1 MKKIVKIE
9 KFEDIK
15 KAKLLSAIL
24 LGLSEIDNLEFD
36 LSESILSIKLN
47 SILSNN
53 ILTYYIKSTN
63 IEVIDIK
70 DEN

>member
-36 LSESILSIKLN
+36 LNESILSIKLN

>member
-9 KFEDIK
+9 KFEDRK

-24 LGLSEIDNLEFD
+24 LGLPEIDNLEFD
-36 LSESILSIKLN
+36 LNESILSIKLN

>member
-9 KFEDIK
+9 KFDDVK

-24 LGLSEIDNLEFD
+24 LGLPEIDDLEFD
-36 LSESILSIKLN
+36 LNEATLSISLN

-53 ILTYYIKSTN
+53 ILTYYIK
-63 IEVIDIK
+63 
-70 DEN
+70 

>member
-24 LGLSEIDNLEFD
+24 LGLPEIDNLEFD
-36 LSESILSIKLN
+36 LNESILSIKLN

-53 ILTYYIKSTN
+53 ILTYYLKSTN

>member
-9 KFEDIK
+9 KFEDIT
-15 KAKLLSAIL
+15 KAKLLSAIW
-24 LGLSEIDNLEFD
+24 LGLPEIDNLEFD
-36 LSESILSIKLN
+36 LNESILSIKLN

>member
-24 LGLSEIDNLEFD
+24 LGLPEIEHLEFD
-36 LSESILSIKLN
+36 LSESILYIELN
-47 SILSNN
+47 SILSNK
-53 ILTYYIKSTN
+53 ILTYYIKSAN

>member
-9 KFEDIK
+9 KFDDVK

-24 LGLSEIDNLEFD
+24 LGLPEIDDLEFY
-36 LSESILSIKLN
+36 LNEATLSISLN

-53 ILTYYIKSTN
+53 ILTYYIKSAN

>member
-9 KFEDIK
+9 QFDDVK

-24 LGLSEIDNLEFD
+24 LGLPEIDDLEFD
-36 LSESILSIKLN
+36 LNEATLSISLN

-53 ILTYYIKSTN
+53 ILTYYIKSAN

>member
-9 KFEDIK
+9 KFDDVK

-24 LGLSEIDNLEFD
+24 LGLPEIDDLEFD
-36 LSESILSIKLN
+36 LNEATLSISLN

-53 ILTYYIKSTN
+53 ILTYYIISAN

>member
-24 LGLSEIDNLEFD
+24 LGLPEIEHLEFD
-36 LSESILSIKLN
+36 LSESILYIELN

-53 ILTYYIKSTN
+53 ILTYYIKSAN

>member
-9 KFEDIK
+9 KFDYVK

-24 LGLSEIDNLEFD
+24 LGLPEIDDLEFD
-36 LSESILSIKLN
+36 LNEATLSISLN

-53 ILTYYIKSTN
+53 ILTYYIKSAN

>member
-9 KFEDIK
+9 KFDDVK

-24 LGLSEIDNLEFD
+24 LGLPEIDDLEFD
-36 LSESILSIKLN
+36 LNEATLSISLN

-53 ILTYYIKSTN
+53 ILTYYIKSAN
-63 IEVIDIK
+63 IEIIDIK

>member
-15 KAKLLSAIL
+15 KDKLLYAIL
-24 LGLSEIDNLEFD
+24 LGLPEIDNLEFD
-36 LSESILSIKLN
+36 LNESILSIKLN

>member
-24 LGLSEIDNLEFD
+24 LGLPEIDNLEFN
-36 LSESILSIKLN
+36 LNESILSIKH
-47 SILSNN
+47 
-53 ILTYYIKSTN
+53 
-63 IEVIDIK
+63 
-70 DEN
+70 

>member
-1 MKKIVKIE
+1 MTKIVKIE
-9 KFEDIK
+9 KFDDVK

-24 LGLSEIDNLEFD
+24 LGLPEIDDLEFD
-36 LSESILSIKLN
+36 LNEATLSISLN

-53 ILTYYIKSTN
+53 ILTYYIKSAN

>member
-9 KFEDIK
+9 KFDDVK

-24 LGLSEIDNLEFD
+24 LGLPEIDDLEFD
-36 LSESILSIKLN
+36 LNEATLSISLN

-53 ILTYYIKSTN
+53 ILTYYIKSAN